1 MSGTSSDHA
10 GGPPP
15 PAARRTGRLVLAAAL
30 SLYVATTGGSMATD
44 IMSYEVTKG
53 MVERRSVAMSF
64 NVHGME
70 AHRGVDGRY
79 YAPYGV
85 GHAIYGV
92 PFYAVGRVAESAI
105 GPRIGRADA
114 VRKAAFVGGSA
125 VASALVVWIVFW
137 FAWRLTGDRRAAAV
151 TALTVG
157 FGTLLWPYAKYGF
170 NAPVATLAITAGVY
184 GVWLGTRA
192 GRIGVLWAGGACL
205 AFAVLV
211 RHELALA
218 AVVAAVWVYFE
229 RGRRWR
235 ETLRG
240 WVPIGVPAVAAALL
254 TLYYNQVRFGSP
266 WDTGYLRDSTATFGS
281 ALEGIV
287 GLIVSP
293 GRSVFLYSLVT
304 VPALAATVAMFRRD
318 RSTAWLLAAQCASL
332 FLFYA
337 SLTYWDADRSYGPR
351 YLLPVLPLVCLP
363 LVYSFATWTGRAR
376 AWLAV
381 AVLVSVVAQ
390 VPGVLVDF
398 TKVGTILDS
407 GRIEIEE
414 RRWDWTRSGLTLST
428 RASLRALPLNARY
441 VAGLAEP
448 PAVQLP
454 EGRAPGFSEQFGYSL
469 DFWWLYLFYLGVLP
483 GPAAVLLGAFCF
495 ATAAWLLARV
505 RRSTLDP

>member
-1 MSGTSSDHA
+1 MSTSFDPP
-10 GGPPP
+10 GRTPP
-15 PAARRTGRLVLAAAL
+15 PAVRRTGRLVLSAAL

-64 NVHGME
+64 NVHDMD
-70 AHRGVDGRY
+70 AHRGLDGQY
-79 YAPYGV
+79 YAPYGI
-85 GHAIYGV
+85 GHALYAI
-92 PFYAVGRVAESAI
+92 PFYAAGRVAESAI
-105 GPRIGRADA
+105 GSRIARADA

-125 VASALVVWIVFW
+125 VAAALVVWIVFW
-137 FAWRLTGDRRAAAV
+137 FAWRLAGDRRAAAL

-170 NAPVATLAITAGVY
+170 NAPVAALAVAAGVY

-192 GRIGVLWAGGACL
+192 DRAGALWAGGACL
-205 AFAVLV
+205 AFAGLV
-211 RHELALA
+211 RHELALS
-218 AVVAAVWVYFE
+218 AVVAAVWAYFE
-229 RGRRWR
+229 RGRRWDATR
-235 ETLRG
+235 RA
-240 WVPIGVPAVAAALL
+240 WVPIGVPAVAAGLL

-281 ALEGIV
+281 ALEGIA

-293 GRSVFLYSLVT
+293 GRSVFLYSVVA
-304 VPALAATVAMFRRD
+304 VPALAALVAMFRRD
-318 RSTAWLLAAQCASL
+318 RSTAWLLSAQCGSL
-332 FLFYA
+332 FVFYA

-363 LVYSFATWTGRAR
+363 LVYWFAAWTGPAR
-376 AWLAV
+376 RWLA
-381 AVLVSVVAQ
+381 AAVVASVLGQ

-398 TKVGTILDS
+398 TKVGTILDL

-414 RRWDWTRSGLTLST
+414 RRWDWSRSGLTLNA
-428 RASLRALPLNARY
+428 RASLRALPRNAQY

-448 PAVQLP
+448 PPVQLP

-483 GPAAVLLGAFCF
+483 GPAALLFGVLCFGGAG
-495 ATAAWLLARV
+495 WLVARV
-505 RRSTLDP
+505 RRSTRDP